1 MNDLLR
7 DVAAAL
13 EAADKHYREVLLLIL
28 KMTEERGDA
37 KKTAQRRV

>member
-13 EAADKHYREVLLLIL
+13 EKAKKHYEEVLLLIL
-28 KMTEERGDA
+28 KVTEGRGDG
-37 KKTAQRRV
+37 KKTA